1 MEWDDLKSFLAVARL
16 GSLRDASRVLKTSP
30 ATVGR
35 RIASLEDRLRARLF
49 DRTQRGHVLTE
60 SGAAVR
66 LKAEEV
72 EEAVL
77 GVERT
82 ALGRDLRPS
91 GKVRV
96 TTTNDIATLVIGPHL
111 GEFRRSFPDIALE
124 IVANAEITNLSTREA
139 DVALRT
145 VRPTQGNL
153 VVRHVGWWNL
163 GLYAARAY
171 AHSHKLKPGL
181 TDFSNTDIITWNE
194 ETMHLRGGPWFA
206 QHARRASIALTANT
220 RRIHCAACKAG
231 AGIAI
236 LPCLMADS
244 DPELICLLPP
254 EQVISAELW
263 LVVHRDLI
271 RTARVRAVMEFVAD
285 VCKRETSSRSSS

>member
-49 DRTQRGHVLTE
+49 DRTQQGHVLTA

-72 EEAVL
+72 EEAVS
-77 GVERT
+77 GVERV

-96 TTTNDIATLVIGPHL
+96 TTTNDIATLLIGPHL
-111 GEFRRSFPDIALE
+111 GQFRRSFPDIMVE
-124 IVANAEITNLSTREA
+124 VVANAEITNLSTREA

-145 VRPTQGNL
+145 VRPTHGNL

-163 GLYAARAY
+163 GLYAARTY
-171 AHSHKLKPGL
+171 ARNHKLKPGL
-181 TDFSNTDIITWNE
+181 TDFSKTQIITWNE
-194 ETMHLRGGPWFA
+194 EVMHWRGGPWFA
-206 QHARRASIALTANT
+206 EHARGADVALRANT
-220 RRIHCAACKAG
+220 RPIHYSACKAG
-231 AGIAI
+231 VGIAI

-263 LVVHRDLI
+263 LVVHRDLT

-285 VCKRETSSRSSS
+285 VCKRKTSSRSSA

>member
-16 GSLRDASRVLKTSP
+16 GTLRDASRLLKTSP

-35 RIASLEDRLRARLF
+35 RIASLENRLRARLF
-49 DRTQRGHVLTE
+49 DRTQQGHVLTE

-77 GVERT
+77 GVERA

-96 TTTNDIATLVIGPHL
+96 TTTSDIAALVIGPHL
-111 GEFRRSFPDIALE
+111 GEFRRSFPDIVLE
-124 IVANAEITNLSTREA
+124 IVANPEIANLSTREA
-139 DVALRT
+139 DMALRT
-145 VRPTQGNL
+145 VRPTQGNV

-163 GLYAARAY
+163 GLYAVRAY
-171 AHSHKLKPGL
+171 ARSHKMKPGL
-181 TDFSNTDIITWNE
+181 TDLSGTEIITWNE
-194 ETMHLRGGPWFA
+194 EVMHRRGGPWFTE
-206 QHARRASIALTANT
+206 HARRATIALTANT
-220 RRIHCAACKAG
+220 RGIHYTACKAG

-285 VCKRETSSRSSS
+285 VCKRKTSSRSSA